1 MHPRVQTLIDR
12 QYDDQKS
19 EAWLA
24 LRGTMLTASD
34 VATALGENPYEKPS
48 SLILKKCGVPSTFF
62 GNDATRHGEKYEPV
76 ARDLYC
82 EKTGEVVHELG
93 LVQHSEIPWLGGS
106 ADGVTESG
114 KLIEIK
120 CPMSRKIEDKV
131 PKHYLAQLQVL
142 MEVLDLEE
150 CDFIQYRPPS
160 FKTEKFECRSCNL
173 GVFSTGCDCEIRTL
187 VDKQEE
193 YQVTNIKRDRAWFA
207 ERLPILQ
214 AFWDEVLYKRE
225 NGLCEI
231 V

>member
-1 MHPRVQTLIDR
+1 MHPKVQKLIDH
-12 QYDDQKS
+12 QYADQKS
-19 EAWLA
+19 QEWLN

-48 SLILKKCGVPSTFF
+48 NLILKKCGVPSEFK

-93 LVQHSEIPWLGGS
+93 LVQHPNISWIGGS
-106 ADGVTESG
+106 PDGVTESG

-120 CPMSRKIEDKV
+120 CPMSRKINANV
-131 PKHYLAQLQVL
+131 PKHYLAQLQIL

-150 CDFIQYRPPS
+150 CDFIQYRPEP
-160 FKTEKFECRSCNL
+160 L
-173 GVFSTGCDCEIRTL
+173 
-187 VDKQEE
+187 E
-193 YQVTNIKRDRAWFA
+193 YQVTNVQRDRQWFA
-207 ERLPILQ
+207 DRLPKLQ

-231 V
+231 I

>member
-1 MHPRVQTLIDR
+1 
-12 QYDDQKS
+12 
-19 EAWLA
+19 
-24 LRGTMLTASD
+24 MLTASD

-150 CDFIQYRPPS
+150 CDFIQYRPEP
-160 FKTEKFECRSCNL
+160 L
-173 GVFSTGCDCEIRTL
+173 
-187 VDKQEE
+187 E

>member
-1 MHPRVQTLIDR
+1 MHPKVQRLIEK

-48 SLILKKCGVPSTFF
+48 SLILKKCGVPSEFR
-62 GNDATRHGEKYEPV
+62 GNDATRHGEKYESV

-82 EKTGEVVHELG
+82 EKTGEVAHELG
-93 LVQHSEIPWLGGS
+93 LVQHPTIEWLGGS

-120 CPMSRKIEDKV
+120 CPLSRKIEDKV
-131 PKHYLAQLQVL
+131 PKHYLAQLQIL

-150 CDFIQYRPPS
+150 CDFIQYKPDPY
-160 FKTEKFECRSCNL
+160 
-173 GVFSTGCDCEIRTL
+173 
-187 VDKQEE
+187 Q
-193 YQVTNIKRDRAWFA
+193 YQVTNIKRDRGWFA
-207 ERLPILQ
+207 ERLPRLR
-214 AFWDEVLYKRE
+214 AFWDEVIHKR
-225 NGLCEI
+225 NVGLCEI

>member
-1 MHPRVQTLIDR
+1 MHPKVQKLIDH
-12 QYDDQKS
+12 QYADQKS
-19 EAWLA
+19 QEWLN

-48 SLILKKCGVPSTFF
+48 NLILKKCGIRGAAPVEAAPVDETEPQSMPPQPTPEFK
-62 GNDATRHGEKYEPV
+62 GNDATRHGERYESV

-93 LVQHSEIPWLGGS
+93 LVQHPNISWIGGS
-106 ADGVTESG
+106 PDGVTESG

-120 CPMSRKIEDKV
+120 CPMSRKINANV
-131 PKHYLAQLQVL
+131 PKHYLAQLQIL

-150 CDFIQYRPPS
+150 CDFIQYRPEP
-160 FKTEKFECRSCNL
+160 L
-173 GVFSTGCDCEIRTL
+173 
-187 VDKQEE
+187 E
-193 YQVTNIKRDRAWFA
+193 YQVTNVQRDRQWFA
-207 ERLPILQ
+207 DRLPKLQ

-231 V
+231 I

>member
-1 MHPRVQTLIDR
+1 MHPKVQTLIEKH
-12 QYDDQKS
+12 YDDQKS

-48 SLILKKCGVPSTFF
+48 SLIIKKCGYSSGFF
-62 GNDATRHGEKYEPV
+62 GNDATRHGEKYESV

-93 LVQHSEIPWLGGS
+93 LVQHPEIEWLGGS
-106 ADGVTESG
+106 PDGVTESG

-120 CPMSRKIEDKV
+120 CPMSRKIENKV
-131 PKHYLAQLQVL
+131 PKHYLAQLQIL
-142 MEVLDLEE
+142 MEVLDLDE
-150 CDFIQYRPPS
+150 CDFIQYRPEPY
-160 FKTEKFECRSCNL
+160 
-173 GVFSTGCDCEIRTL
+173 
-187 VDKQEE
+187 E
-193 YQVTNIKRDRAWFA
+193 YQVTNVQRDRVWFQD
-207 ERLPILQ
+207 RLPILRD
-214 AFWDEVLYKRE
+214 FWEEVLYKRK

>member
-1 MHPRVQTLIDR
+1 MHPKVQMLIN
-12 QYDDQKS
+12 QKYDDQKS

-48 SLILKKCGVPSTFF
+48 SLILKKCGVASTFH
-62 GNDATRHGEKYEPV
+62 GNDATRHGEKYESV

-93 LVQHSEIPWLGGS
+93 LVQHPELPWIGGS

-120 CPMSRKIEDKV
+120 CPLSRKIEDKV

-142 MEVLDLEE
+142 MEVLDLDE
-150 CDFIQYRPPS
+150 CDFIQYKPEP
-160 FKTEKFECRSCNL
+160 L
-173 GVFSTGCDCEIRTL
+173 
-187 VDKQEE
+187 E
-193 YQVTNIKRDRAWFA
+193 YQVTNVKRDRQWFA
-207 ERLPILQ
+207 DRLPKLRE
-214 AFWDEVLYKRE
+214 FWNEVLAKRI

>member
-150 CDFIQYRPPS
+150 CDFIQYRPEP
-160 FKTEKFECRSCNL
+160 L
-173 GVFSTGCDCEIRTL
+173 
-187 VDKQEE
+187 E